1 MSKLD
6 INQLALNTF
15 SIEKDKNGFN
25 IPMGY
30 FYAIFIICIIPTL
43 LSVLGIEISYDDYKI
58 ITFSKN
64 IQNVSTELILGRT
77 FTTIWIIFSVAV
89 GVFTCI
95 LTLIDFKIKKDIAA
109 PVIGLILLFT
119 SVFDMVHLLIIL
131 GAVQV
136 KLGLDQSIYISWF
149 ISRILHVVLLLAGSA
164 FILYTRSDLVKSA
177 TRKVKLL
184 RILGWA
190 FGVVTLIAIIYLLSL
205 RTIPEI
211 FIQRDSFFTH
221 PLEIIP
227 IILYLI
233 WGGLIMPQV
242 LKTYQG
248 IFFQMLILSMIPA
261 VFSNIHMSIF
271 FKNFDIEYNFA
282 QFLKLFT
289 YIVPLLG
296 ISLNYSRN
304 IVKQHQM
311 NLILDEEIKSKEK
324 VQQDLERRQSL
335 LQNAESLA
343 NMGSWDLDVVTNEIN
358 FSDAL
363 YKIFGYQ
370 PNSISPSL
378 ELMINMIIPEHRAN
392 YKQMLD
398 EAIANQSSFNTEY
411 EVLWA
416 NGERRYILAQCRYI
430 SSDNKIIGTCLDI
443 SELRETT
450 QKLSQNEILLKE
462 AESISHNGSFEWFN
476 GVDYI
481 FWSEEL
487 FRIHGYEPNS
497 VNVTFKFYESLIHPE
512 DIERL
517 YKLKDKIADTKSN
530 FALEYKI
537 LRPDK
542 EVRYVYLTAKVIL
555 NSDGKINK
563 IIGNLQ
569 DITELKNAAILLE
582 KTESIYKT
590 IASNVPDS
598 IVLMFDRN
606 YQLILFDG
614 PILNQV
620 NFKNELV
627 TGLHLKSMFPDGEY
641 QENLEVLNRAF
652 EGEEIQI
659 EKEFPDEKI
668 FMIDFKP
675 VKDISGN
682 IFNVMVVMHDITE
695 IKKVQ
700 KSLEIKVEEL
710 NSSNQDLEQFAYVA
724 SHDLQEPLRKIRS
737 FGDRLQTK
745 FSKDIAQEGIDYI
758 KRMQSASERMQT
770 LIDDLL
776 MFSRVTRTDEGYV
789 DVDLHDHLSKIVED
803 LEFTIEKKNATIDLM
818 VNHTIKAIPGQIRQ
832 LFQNLMSNAIKFTVE
847 GKAPVVEIKS
857 EILRGDAIGEELEQN
872 KDYCVITVKDNGI
885 GFDQQYSDKIFE
897 LFQRLHTRNEYQGTG
912 IGLAVCKKIVEKHSG
927 LIRVSSIQNEG
938 TTFTIILPVNQ

>member
-1 MSKLD
+1 M
-6 INQLALNTF
+6 ALSTIP
-15 SIEKDKNGFN
+15 IEKNKNGFN

-30 FYAIFIICIIPTL
+30 FWSIFIICITPTI
-43 LSVLGIEISYDDYKI
+43 LSVLGVEISYDDYKI

-77 FTTIWIIFSVAV
+77 FATIWIIFSVAV

-109 PVIGLILLFT
+109 PVIGLVLLFT
-119 SVFDMVHLLIIL
+119 SIFDMVQLLIIL
-131 GAVQV
+131 GALHV
-136 KLGLDQSIYISWF
+136 KLGLDQMIYMSWY
-149 ISRILHVVLLLAGSA
+149 ISRIIHVVMLIGGTV
-164 FILYTRSDLVKSA
+164 FILYTRPDLVKSVEQ
-177 TRKVKLL
+177 KVKLL
-184 RILGWA
+184 RILGWS
-190 FGVVTLIAIIYLLSL
+190 FGVITLIAIIYLLTLKS
-205 RTIPEI
+205 IPEA
-211 FIQRDSFFTH
+211 FIQRDAFFTH
-221 PLEIIP
+221 PFEVVTIV
-227 IILYLI
+227 LYLI
-233 WGGLIMPQV
+233 WGGLIMPRV
-242 LKTYQG
+242 LNIYQG

-261 VFSNIHMSIF
+261 VFSSIHMSVF

-289 YIVPLLG
+289 YIIPLLG

-311 NLILDEEIKSKEK
+311 NMILDDEIKSKEK

-363 YKIFGYQ
+363 YKIFGYK
-370 PNSISPSL
+370 PNSISPNL
-378 ELMINMIIPEHRAN
+378 ELMINMIVPDHRGE
-392 YKQMLD
+392 YKRMLD
-398 EAIANQSSFNTEY
+398 EAIATQSSFNAEY
-411 EVLWA
+411 EVLWV

-430 SSDNKIIGTCLDI
+430 ASDNKIIGTCLDI

-487 FRIHGYEPNS
+487 FRIHGFEPNS
-497 VNVTFKFYESLIHPE
+497 VNITFKFYESLIHPD
-512 DIERL
+512 DIDRL
-517 YKLKDKIADTKSN
+517 FKLKEKIADTKSN
-530 FALEYKI
+530 FALEFKVI
-537 LRPDK
+537 RPDK

-555 NSDGKINK
+555 KSDGNINK

-598 IVLMFDRN
+598 VVLMFDKN

-614 PILNQV
+614 PILSQV
-620 NFKNELV
+620 QFSCEL
-627 TGLHLKSMFPDGEY
+627 TAGLHLKEMFPEEDY
-641 QENLEVLNRAF
+641 LQNFEVLEKAF
-652 EGEEIQI
+652 IGEEIQI
-659 EKEFPDEKI
+659 EKEYPGERI

-700 KSLEIKVEEL
+700 KSLEVKVEEL

-776 MFSRVTRTDEGYV
+776 MFSRVTRTEEGYV

-818 VNHTIKAIPGQIRQ
+818 VNHRIKAIPGQIRQ
-832 LFQNLMSNAIKFTVE
+832 LFQNLMSNAIKFTQD
-847 GKAPVVEIKS
+847 GIAPVVEIKS

-885 GFDQQYSDKIFE
+885 GFDQQYADKIFE

-927 LIRVSSIQNEG
+927 LIRVNSVQNQG

>member
-1 MSKLD
+1 ME
-6 INQLALNTF
+6 LNY
-15 SIEKDKNGFN
+15 IPLKNNKSGIH

-30 FYAIFIICIIPTL
+30 FWFIFIISVTPTL

-64 IQNVSTELILGRT
+64 ILNVSTELILGRT
-77 FTTIWIIFSVAV
+77 FTTIWVILSVAV
-89 GVFTCI
+89 GFFTCI
-95 LTLIDFKIKKDIAA
+95 LTLIDFKVKKDIVA
-109 PVIGLILLFT
+109 PVIGLILVFT
-119 SVFDMVHLLIIL
+119 SIFDMVQLLIIL
-131 GAVQV
+131 GAIHV
-136 KLGLDQSIYISWF
+136 KLGLDQMIYMSWF
-149 ISRILHVVLLLAGSA
+149 MSRILHVGMLLAGTI
-164 FILYTRSDLVKSA
+164 FILFTRPDLVKSA
-177 TRKVKLL
+177 KQKINSLKIV
-184 RILGWA
+184 A
-190 FGVVTLIAIIYLLSL
+190 FAFSAITLIAIIYLFSL
-205 RTIPEI
+205 GTISEA
-211 FIQRDSFFTH
+211 FIQRGAFFTH
-221 PLEIIP
+221 PFEIIP

-233 WGGLIMPQV
+233 WGGLIMPRV
-242 LKTYQG
+242 LKIHQG

-261 VFSNIHMSIF
+261 VFSNVHMSIF

-289 YIVPLLG
+289 YIVPLMG

-311 NLILDEEIKSKEK
+311 NMILDEEIKAKEK

-363 YKIFGYQ
+363 YKIFGYK
-370 PNSISPSL
+370 PNSISPNL
-378 ELMINMIIPEHRAN
+378 ELMINMIIPDHRAT
-392 YKQMLD
+392 YKKMLD
-398 EAIANQSSFNTEY
+398 EAITNQSSFNAEY
-411 EVLWA
+411 EVLWV

-443 SELRETT
+443 SELRVTT

-487 FRIHGYEPNS
+487 FRIHGFEPNA
-497 VNVTFKFYESLIHPE
+497 VNVTFNFYESLIHPE
-512 DIERL
+512 DLKRL
-517 YKLKDKIADTKSN
+517 YKLKDKIATTKSN

-537 LRPDK
+537 IRPDK
-542 EVRYVYLTAKVIL
+542 EIRYVYLTAKIIL
-555 NSDGKINK
+555 NNDETINK

-606 YQLILFDG
+606 HQLILFDG
-614 PILNQV
+614 PILQQV

-627 TGLHLKSMFPDGEY
+627 TGIHLKNMFADEDY
-641 QENLEVLNRAF
+641 QLYFDVLNKAF
-652 EGEEIQI
+652 EGEETQI
-659 EKEFPDEKI
+659 EKELSGERI

-675 VKDISGN
+675 VMDISGN

-700 KSLEIKVEEL
+700 KSLEVKVDEL

-789 DVDLHDHLSKIVED
+789 EVDLHDHLSKIIED

-832 LFQNLMSNAIKFTVE
+832 LFQNLMSNAIKFAKETT
-847 GKAPVVEIKS
+847 APVVEIKS
-857 EILRGDAIGEELEQN
+857 EILRGDEIGDTLVQQ

-885 GFDQQYSDKIFE
+885 GFDQQYEDKIFE

-927 LIRVSSIQNEG
+927 LISVTSVHNEG
-938 TTFTIILPVNQ
+938 TTFSIILPVNQ

>member
-1 MSKLD
+1 
-6 INQLALNTF
+6 LALNTIP
-15 SIEKDKNGFN
+15 IEKNKNGLN

-30 FYAIFIICIIPTL
+30 FWFIFIVCITPTL
-43 LSVLGIEISYDDYKI
+43 LAVLGIEISYDDYKI

-89 GVFTCI
+89 SVFTCI
-95 LTLIDFKIKKDIAA
+95 LTLIDFKIKRDIAA
-109 PVIGLILLFT
+109 PVIGLILVFT
-119 SVFDMVHLLIIL
+119 SVFDMLQLLIIL
-131 GAVQV
+131 GAVHV
-136 KLGLDQSIYISWF
+136 KLGLDQMIYMSWF
-149 ISRILHVVLLLAGSA
+149 ISRILNVVMLITGTI
-164 FILYTRSDLVKSA
+164 FILYNRPNSAKSS
-177 TRKVKLL
+177 RQKNSLLKV
-184 RILGWA
+184 LGWS
-190 FGVVTLIAIIYLLSL
+190 FGILTLLSIIYLLSL
-205 RTIPEI
+205 KSIPQG
-211 FIQRDSFFTH
+211 FIQRDIFFTH
-221 PLEIIP
+221 PFEIIP
-227 IILYLI
+227 IVLYLI
-233 WGGLIMPQV
+233 WGGLIMPRV
-242 LKTYQG
+242 LKIYRG

-261 VFSNIHMSIF
+261 VFSSIHMAIF

-289 YIVPLLG
+289 YIIPLLG

-304 IVKQHQM
+304 IVKQNEM
-311 NLILDEEIKSKEK
+311 NIILDEEIKSKEK

-343 NMGSWDLDVVTNEIN
+343 NMGSWDLDVVTHEIN

-363 YKIFGYQ
+363 YKIFGYK

-378 ELMINMIIPEHRAN
+378 ELMINMIIPDHRAE
-392 YKQMLD
+392 YKKMLD

-411 EVLWA
+411 EVLWVS
-416 NGERRYILAQCRYI
+416 GERRYILAQCRYI

-481 FWSEEL
+481 FWSDEL

-497 VNVTFKFYESLIHPE
+497 VNITFNFYESLIHP
-512 DIERL
+512 DDFERL
-517 YKLKDKIADTKSN
+517 SKLKSKIADTKSN

-537 LRPDK
+537 IRPDK

-555 NSDGKINK
+555 NNDGKINK

-598 IVLMFDRN
+598 IVLMFDKN

-627 TGLHLKSMFPDGEY
+627 TGIHLKNMFPDEEY
-641 QENLEVLNRAF
+641 QGNMEVLNKAF
-652 EGEEIQI
+652 EGEESQI
-659 EKEFPDEKI
+659 EKEFPNERI

-710 NSSNQDLEQFAYVA
+710 NTSNQDLEQFAYVA

-776 MFSRVTRTDEGYV
+776 MFSRVTRTDEDYV

-832 LFQNLMSNAIKFTVE
+832 LFQNLMSNAIKFTQE
-847 GKAPVVEIKS
+847 GVAPVVEIKS
-857 EILRGDAIGEELEQN
+857 EIFRGDAIAESLEQS

-885 GFDQQYSDKIFE
+885 GFDQQYADKIFE

-927 LIRVSSIQNEG
+927 LIKVISKLNEG
-938 TTFTIILPVNQ
+938 TTFTIILPVNH